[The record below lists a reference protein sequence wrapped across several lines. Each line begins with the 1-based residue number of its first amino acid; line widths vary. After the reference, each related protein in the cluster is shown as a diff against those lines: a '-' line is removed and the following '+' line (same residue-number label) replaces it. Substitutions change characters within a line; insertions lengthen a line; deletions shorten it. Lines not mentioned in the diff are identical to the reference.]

1 MPGCRDW
8 RPAAVADALQGGP
21 ARAAESGA
29 MAGLEAWRLDV
40 LGPVALRHDGRPL
53 PLPTHKL
60 AGLLVLLA
68 LGGPTPRARAAAWLW
83 PGLDEPAGRRNLR
96 RELARLRD
104 AGAGTLLAPGDAA
117 LLALAPQLDC
127 DAWALQAA
135 SAAADDG
142 ALQAALARWRGSPAD
157 GLALDGCAEFA
168 DWLQAERERLATLR
182 RRAWQR
188 LADAAGDA
196 QAAIAWLQQLADDDP
211 VQETVHRRLMALH
224 LAAGRRAEALAQY
237 TRCRA
242 VLARELGVAPM
253 AETEALARRAQ
264 DEGAATR
271 PDAGAGDHGPP
282 IATTPSAAPAPLPLA
297 GREAETAELTRAWAT
312 RRVMLLQGEGGIGK
326 TRLATHVAA
335 AQGAYALA
343 QCRAGDAA
351 SPYAAFK
358 RCLRLLAGTALDAAG
373 LPPWVAAELSHLLP
387 ELGAATPRTATA
399 EDRSRL
405 HEAALAAWQHLAAGS
420 FDAVV
425 IDDWHLADSDSR
437 QLFNALALALPAPD
451 APRWMFLLRPELDA
465 DGHAALAAL
474 EAAGALNLRL
484 APLDEPALL
493 ALVQRLSGAAAP
505 RLFTRRLLAATGG
518 NPFFVA
524 ETLAH
529 WQALGLLVRDADG
542 HWRTPFDEGTDDY
555 RELPMPASVR
565 EAVLARVRRQ
575 PEAVQ
580 RLLQAAALAVE
591 PFGPGLLAGACGLTE
606 TETLDALERAL
617 DAGLLRELGDGHAFA
632 HDLVQAAVAST
643 LVPERARL
651 VHRRLALAAEAAAL
665 DAAEIAR
672 HWESGGEPRRAVPW
686 RMAAAEQAG
695 ALGSWPAAEAHW
707 AAALADDPT
716 PEQHLQ
722 LLRRRWPALQARDD
736 RPGLQ
741 SVLDELERLHER
753 WRQHPASGRAAV
765 QARLEQALILSLELR
780 LRSGHDALALADEI
794 GAAIAPDDPLQP
806 ELALARAQALNN
818 NQRHDEAQRVV
829 EAALQRPGVE
839 PAMQARLL
847 HTQVFG
853 LFQLGQPQRAL
864 PYAQRV
870 VHIRRASGD
879 RRLQLRALANLG
891 LVQSALGNQAAARA
905 AMEEALELARAL
917 RMLDPQRELS
927 NNLADIHLTEGRPA
941 EALALADAAL
951 ALSPHWARPRMRV
964 FLLGMRVQAL
974 WQLGRLGEAL
984 AAADT
989 ALAVAREPD
998 LHDANPLIDAL
1009 SMQLDLFGFIGDVAE
1024 GTRRLALLATHA
1036 GARSP
1041 HFEIKLAFNRVH
1053 LALDAGDRAAAQA
1066 AMRDIG
1072 DPPALHEQRDREHAV
1087 LCAAA
1092 LARAE
1097 GDAAAVRRWLDE
1109 HPAPQAHVEVAA
1121 RRALLRLQAADGADT
1136 TAAQAAAAVALDART
1151 PRPLAMAIG
1160 LALGTAHAST
1170 GAARAAP
1177 ALRAQ
1182 LLASLEGD
1190 ATRQALLASRWP
1202 LPGPLLE

>member
-1 MPGCRDW
+1 M
-8 RPAAVADALQGGP
+8 V
-21 ARAAESGA
+21 
-29 MAGLEAWRLDV
+29 GLEAWRLDV
-40 LGPVALRHDGRPL
+40 LGPVVLRHDGRPL

-104 AGAGTLLAPGDAA
+104 AGAGALLAPGDAA
-117 LLALAPQLDC
+117 LLALAPQLAC

-196 QAAIAWLQQLADDDP
+196 ETAIAWLQQLADDDP
-211 VQETVHRRLMALH
+211 VQEAVHRRLMALH

-253 AETEALARRAQ
+253 AETEALARRAH
-264 DEGAATR
+264 DEGAAGTTAAAR
-271 PDAGAGDHGPP
+271 PDLDERDRGPT
-282 IATTPSAAPAPLPLA
+282 IAAAPSATPAPLPLA
-297 GREAETAELTRAWAT
+297 GREAETAELARAWAA

-373 LPPWVAAELSHLLP
+373 LPPWVATELSHLLP
-387 ELGAATPRTATA
+387 ELGTATPRTATA

-425 IDDWHLADSDSR
+425 IDDWHFADSDSR
-437 QLFNALALALPAPD
+437 QLFNALALAPPAPD
-451 APRWMFLLRPELDA
+451 APHWMFLLRPELDA

-474 EAAGALNLRL
+474 DAAGALHLRL

-529 WQALGLLVRDADG
+529 WQGLGLLAQDADG

-591 PFGPGLLAGACGLTE
+591 PFGPGLLSGACGLTE
-606 TETLDALERAL
+606 TETLDALERGL
-617 DAGLLRELGDGHAFA
+617 EAGLLRELGDGHAFA

-643 LVPERARL
+643 LAPERARL
-651 VHRRLALAAEAAAL
+651 VHRRLALAAETAAL

-686 RMAAAEQAG
+686 RMAAAEQAS

-707 AAALADDPT
+707 AAALTNDPT
-716 PEQHLQ
+716 PEQHLL

-736 RPGLQ
+736 RPALQ
-741 SVLDELERLHER
+741 AVLDELERLHEC
-753 WRQHPASGRAAV
+753 WRQHPDTGRAAV

-780 LRSGHDALALADEI
+780 LRSANEPLALADEI
-794 GAAIAPDDPLQP
+794 EAAIAPDDPLQP

-818 NQRHDEAQRVV
+818 SQRHDEAQHVV

-839 PAMQARLL
+839 QGMQARLL

-891 LVQSALGNQAAARA
+891 LVQSALGNQTAARA

-941 EALALADAAL
+941 EALTLADAAL
-951 ALSPHWARPRMRV
+951 ALSAHWARPRMRV

-984 AAADT
+984 TAADT

-1009 SMQLDLFGFIGDVAE
+1009 SMQLDLLGFIGDVAE
-1024 GTRRLALLATHA
+1024 GTLRLALLAAHT

-1053 LALDAGDRAAAQA
+1053 LALDAGDHAAAQA
-1066 AMRDIG
+1066 AMRDVG
-1072 DPPALHEQRDREHAV
+1072 NPLALHEQRDREHAV

-1092 LARAE
+1092 LAYAE
-1097 GDAAAVRRWLDE
+1097 GDAAAARRWLDG

-1136 TAAQAAAAVALDART
+1136 HAAQAADAVASDTRT
-1151 PRPLAMAIG
+1151 PRPLAMALG
-1160 LALGTAHAST
+1160 LALGAVHSSAE
-1170 GAARAAP
+1170 AARTAP

-1190 ATRQALLASRWP
+1190 PTRQALLASRWP